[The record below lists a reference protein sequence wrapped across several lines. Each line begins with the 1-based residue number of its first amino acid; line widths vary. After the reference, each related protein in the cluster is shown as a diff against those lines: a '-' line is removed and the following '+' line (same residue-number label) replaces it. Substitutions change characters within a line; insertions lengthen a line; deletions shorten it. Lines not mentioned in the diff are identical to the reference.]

1 MAEDGGDQPARK
13 KARYVPLMVI
23 YYCAANTD
31 IRLSFASG
39 TVQVLVGPNKESFD
53 VHKDIIC
60 LRSPFFEAACS
71 ERWSKSGQSSAIE
84 LPEDDPEVFNTY
96 LSNLYGCSGV
106 LSEEIRGQEVKEGA
120 DHIKVIQLQLVAI
133 YVLADKLGDV
143 LSANQIIAELI
154 GYCEPDCCG
163 LMPRAAVKVAETT
176 VHPSPLLNLAIDYY
190 VHCANETQVGAVLD
204 SKPVP
209 DAFIGDVL
217 REKTR
222 LQMENKDDEV
232 SDVFK
237 DNFAHENWCRYHQ
250 HDAMSPYCSFFRCG
264 K

>member
-1 MAEDGGDQPARK
+1 MI
-13 KARYVPLMVI
+13 PLVI
-23 YYCAANTD
+23 IYHNAANTD
-31 IRLSFASG
+31 TRLSFASG

-53 VHKDIIC
+53 VHMDLIC
-60 LRSPFFEAACS
+60 SKSPFFGAACA

-96 LSNLYGCSGV
+96 LSNLYGRSVVFSGDISGEKV
-106 LSEEIRGQEVKEGA
+106 EEGA
-120 DHIKVIQLQLVAI
+120 DRNEVVQLQLVAI

-143 LSANQIIAELI
+143 LTANQIIAELI

-176 VHPSPLLNLAIDYY
+176 VHPPPLLNLAIDYY
-190 VHCANETQVGAVLD
+190 VHCADETQGGAVLD